1 MKKII
6 QSFWIITLLL
16 SVLAQAAAKEPFTE
30 GKDYRLLK
38 SPVQTSAGPGRIE
51 VAEVFWYG
59 CPHCYS
65 LDKVVNEW
73 KPRLAK
79 EAKFVRVPGFFGP
92 NLWQTHAQFYYTL
105 ESLFPD
111 EKLLD
116 SVHDAVFQQV
126 QEKNNRLTNEKE
138 MADYLGEHY
147 KVDKEKFLSYYNSF
161 GVKNL
166 LNQASSKVRGY
177 QLTGVPAL
185 VVDGRFV
192 IEPKVGLEKMPEI
205 ADFLIQKVSTE
216 RTKAK
221 AKEAPATSQPV
232 KDQNVKVK

>member
-6 QSFWIITLLL
+6 RSFWVIALLL
-16 SVLAQAAAKEPFTE
+16 PVLAQAAAKELFTE

-38 SPVQTSAGPGRIE
+38 LPVQTSVGPDRIE

-59 CPHCYS
+59 CPHCRS
-65 LDKVVNEW
+65 LEAVVDRW

-79 EAKFVRVPGFFGP
+79 EAQLVRVPGFFGP
-92 NLWQTHAQFYYTL
+92 NLWQTHAQLYYTL
-105 ESLFPD
+105 ERLFPD
-111 EKLLD
+111 EKSLNSIHD
-116 SVHDAVFQQV
+116 SVFREV
-126 QEKNNRLTNEKE
+126 QERKNLLKNEEE
-138 MADYLGEHY
+138 MVTFLSKHH
-147 KVDKEKFLSYYNSF
+147 KVDKETFLFYYNSF

-166 LNQASSKVRGY
+166 LSQASSKVRGY

-205 ADFLIQKVSTE
+205 ADFLIQKVSSE
-216 RTKAK
+216 RAEAK
-221 AKEAPATSQPV
+221 ANKATA
-232 KDQNVKVK
+232 VKVK